1 MFYLYIIY
9 WYIEG
14 WIRLNNWFVENK
26 LFDIWCGWLR
36 ILLCIVLCNFIK
48 CSVFIFV
55 SKLFNIIIFK
65 NINNKILCILVFFLY
80 RKCYLFNEFIIVWNC
95 WKLLLWMNDV
105 MNNLIGGD
113 KNWKFGCIKYKS
125 VKFCKRYF

>member
-26 LFDIWCGWLR
+26 LFDIWCGWLG

-65 NINNKILCILVFFLY
+65 NINNKILCILVFFY
-80 RKCYLFNEFIIVWNC
+80 IENVIYLMS
-95 WKLLLWMNDV
+95 LLLFGIVESCYCEWM
-105 MNNLIGGD
+105 MLWI
-113 KNWKFGCIKYKS
+113 I
-125 VKFCKRYF
+125 